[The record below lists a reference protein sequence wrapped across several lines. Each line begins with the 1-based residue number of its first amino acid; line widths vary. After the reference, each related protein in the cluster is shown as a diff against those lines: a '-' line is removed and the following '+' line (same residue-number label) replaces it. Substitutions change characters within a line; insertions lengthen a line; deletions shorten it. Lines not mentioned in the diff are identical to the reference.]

1 MTIAPE
7 SQGAAGLA
15 EGRRARSDD
24 QKRARASAILGAAEA
39 LYLES
44 PGQLPTAAEIAKR
57 AGVAKGTVYLYYATK
72 EEVYLALLQWRLGR
86 WADAIVA
93 AMRAHEGPLT
103 REALIRAYIDYPVKH
118 PVTLKL
124 AALSSVVLEANV
136 GEAAAVRFK
145 LAQLERLKRLGLAA
159 SMRADGLEPERATQ
173 LFLHAYAYLVGV
185 WQLSDPPAV
194 CRKAFQT
201 TPELA
206 PLDLDFQAEAARG
219 LDAIW
224 AGALPSEVSGA

>member
-1 MTIAPE
+1 MVLAPDDF
-7 SQGAAGLA
+7 GAEALA

-24 QKRARASAILGAAEA
+24 QKRARARAILSAAEA
-39 LYLES
+39 LYLEN
-44 PGQLPTAAEIAKR
+44 PGQLPTAAQIARR
-57 AGVAKGTVYLYYATK
+57 AGVAKGTLYLYYATK
-72 EEVYLALLQWRLGR
+72 EEVYLALLQWRLGA
-86 WADAIVA
+86 WAESIVT
-93 AMRAHEGPLT
+93 AMRARKGTLT
-103 REALIRAYIDYPVKH
+103 RAALTKAYIDYPVRH
-118 PVTLKL
+118 PITLKL

-159 SMRADGLEPERATQ
+159 SMRADNIEPERATQ
-173 LFLHAYAYLVGV
+173 LFLHAYAYLVGI

-194 CRKAFQT
+194 CRKAFQS

-206 PLDLDFQAEAARG
+206 PLDLDFQAEAALG

-224 AGALPSEVSGA
+224 SSALPS